1 MNASLRWSVIPTAIA
16 AVLAIAQLASS
27 QTVSITPDSEPVSLT
42 GTSGGSK
49 KGPGCSG
56 FIADGPNHTIQV
68 TADSNLRFTLQ
79 GSGEPTLMI
88 AGAQGQNFCVQADRL
103 SNGKIEIP
111 GRWTKGNYSIFV
123 GDRTQARNPY
133 TLSIAPQK

>member
-1 MNASLRWSVIPTAIA
+1 MKASFRWSVIPTVIA
-16 AVLAIAQLASS
+16 AVLAMAQFASS
-27 QTVSITPDSEPVSLT
+27 QIVSIASNSQPVSLN

-56 FIADGPNHTIQV
+56 FISEAPNHTIQI

-79 GSGEPTLMI
+79 GAGEPTLMI
-88 AGAQGQNFCVQADRL
+88 TGAQGQTFCVQADRL

-111 GRWTKGNYSIFV
+111 GRWTRGTYQVFV
-123 GDRTQARNPY
+123 GDRAQGRNPY